1 MATGGSNDKDSERGL
16 DLSEIE
22 PELAEFLQ
30 ESELDDTRDSLVWEE
45 HKAQELFEVI
55 EARGEA
61 KPSGEHEFLGFHTP
75 NASPIGSSDI
85 RCLPSF
91 DRENLPQ
98 SAPTSPLSHRAH
110 ATTSSPRSDLSSAA
124 VKDKVRSFE
133 NLSKLH
139 AEASVRPKKFEFQ
152 INPKPRINTRLAHKK
167 GLGSPLIAPGKF
179 DWKRKATPKVS
190 RVLPLEEIV
199 TMAQTDIVSAGRLNP
214 RNRRANGVGDTL
226 ASLRFPAF
234 NLDDI
239 PATGKNVLRRFRV
252 IQKEIVADIDLIVN
266 EANVI
271 SGKSV
276 IESYL
281 ARMVNCRIGF
291 EQVLESL
298 EDNADNAEAA
308 IDEILKLEGELQGL
322 LRYCDKQIADRPVAP
337 GGAHGGDPVRLAR
350 LEFPEFN
357 GSGNYK
363 AWKTN
368 FEVLAVHVP
377 DDLTKKSHL
386 LKILN
391 GNAGSYIRNTM
402 VSESTFQ
409 DIMGMLESRYNDPMA
424 VNYSLLNRVF
434 HSPEL
439 AKPQSTQAHWDCAVG
454 DIKAIQAGG
463 LGLDEVL
470 VYFRLHKFQPDIV
483 RRVKDMHRL
492 KYPDRHSIN
501 LEEAIAIMNEL
512 TAEEASYAAD
522 TVSVEQ
528 CVQNLTLTATPKVSN
543 MAKPTS
549 VIPQFNNT
557 FPSQSKYNN
566 SFRSGRDDVAT
577 SGNYPNN
584 AHVHQTCLVCGGEDH
599 NAGLCP
605 KFSSPAERKKE
616 LFNKGLCQYCGLKY
630 SHSHRCSSYIQCRH
644 CRGGHRSWLCTQKV
658 TDGRSDK

>member
-22 PELAEFLQ
+22 PVLSEFLQ
-30 ESELDDTRDSLVWEE
+30 ESELDGTKDSLVWEE

-55 EARGEA
+55 EARGESS
-61 KPSGEHEFLGFHTP
+61 PSGEQDFLGFHTP
-75 NASPIGSSDI
+75 HVSPISSSDV

-91 DRENLPQ
+91 DRKNLPQ
-98 SAPTSPLSHRAH
+98 SAPTSPLSHHNH
-110 ATTSSPRSDLSSAA
+110 ATTSSSRTDLSYAA

-133 NLSKLH
+133 NLAKLH
-139 AEASVRPKKFEFQ
+139 AEVSERPKRFDTQ

-167 GLGSPLIAPGKF
+167 GLSSPLLAPGNF
-179 DWKRKATPKVS
+179 DRKRKATPTLAG
-190 RVLPLEEIV
+190 VLHLEEIV
-199 TMAQTDIVSAGRLNP
+199 TMAQTNIASAGRLNP
-214 RNRRANGVGDTL
+214 RYRRANGVGDTL
-226 ASLRFPAF
+226 ASLGFPVLS
-234 NLDDI
+234 LDNI

-252 IQKEIVADIDLIVN
+252 IRREIVADVDLIVN

-271 SGKSV
+271 FGKSV

-281 ARMVNCRIGF
+281 ARVVDCRVGF
-291 EQVLESL
+291 EHVLEDIE
-298 EDNADNAEAA
+298 EDVDNAEAA

-322 LRYCDKQIADRPVAP
+322 LRYCDKQIADRPAGP

-350 LEFPEFN
+350 LEFPEFD

-368 FEVLAVHVP
+368 FEVLAAHVP
-377 DDLTKKSHL
+377 DELTKKSHL
-386 LKILN
+386 LKILT

-402 VSESTFQ
+402 VSESTFG

-424 VNYSLLNRVF
+424 VNYSLLNRIF

-463 LGLDEVL
+463 LTLDEVL
-470 VYFRLHKFQPDIV
+470 VYYRLHKFQPDIV

-492 KYPDRHSIN
+492 KYPARHSIN
-501 LEEAIAIMNEL
+501 LEEAVAIMNEL
-512 TAEEASYAAD
+512 TAEEASYATDA
-522 TVSVEQ
+522 VSVEQ

-543 MAKPTS
+543 MAKPTQ
-549 VIPQFNNT
+549 VPPFNNT
-557 FPSQSKYNN
+557 FAIQSRNN
-566 SFRSGRDDVAT
+566 TSRSGRDDVAT
-577 SGNYPNN
+577 SGHYSNN
-584 AHVHQTCLVCGGEDH
+584 AAHVQQTCLVCGGEDH

-605 KFSSPAERKKE
+605 KFSTPAERKKE

-630 SHSHRCSSYIQCRH
+630 SHSHRCSPYIQCRH
-644 CRGGHRSWLCTQKV
+644 CRGGHRSWVCTQKV
-658 TDGRSDK
+658 TDGKSDK